1 MVATPES
8 IWRIVSENEAIH
20 DETSMKVVLENY
32 PSDWTRSCYHP
43 VVFFTKNRMTRH
55 KERMALVYPF
65 NSIGRYGL
73 RGHWFAWRKQGQ
85 AISSGMHEPFWR
97 FFLVFFG
104 RALRTPLHVA
114 LSPVVIPLQEA
125 TSTPHQMLSHHHQPS
140 QIPTKPI
147 SMMLLPPSMVLTLTY
162 LVA

>member
-73 RGHWFAWRKQGQ
+73 RGHWFAWRKQWQ

-97 FFLVFFG
+97 FFLGFLWASIANASSRGSIPSRYSLAIVFICILSVAVCLFN
-104 RALRTPLHVA
+104 LLHSLEPLH
-114 LSPVVIPLQEA
+114 E
-125 TSTPHQMLSHHHQPS
+125 TE
-140 QIPTKPI
+140 
-147 SMMLLPPSMVLTLTY
+147 
-162 LVA
+162 

>member
-20 DETSMKVVLENY
+20 NETSMKVVLENY

-97 FFLVFFG
+97 FFLGFLWASIANASSRGSIPSRYSLGWRYDRYCFCIWHYPTVG
-104 RALRTPLHVA
+104 RYDPRP
-114 LSPVVIPLQEA
+114 
-125 TSTPHQMLSHHHQPS
+125 
-140 QIPTKPI
+140 IPTRRHY
-147 SMMLLPPSMVLTLTY
+147 MQVW
-162 LVA
+162 